1 MRLRNRHAAATALVL
16 ATTVLAGC
24 DSGRTRPPQVTVEV
38 VHAAAERGRIDFR
51 RIQRSESRLQFREAS
66 ERLRFDVDTYDF
78 NAYVERPGTTD
89 DWTLL
94 ATFPVSLTEDTDYL
108 FVLTEADGAFKPIIV
123 ETPVVEESDR
133 SRLVAVHAAPSLPP
147 MSVYVEPPGIDPAGV
162 APLGTL
168 SFDEAI
174 DDTSRMP
181 GEYRLLLTE
190 AGNPENVLMTSAEFE
205 LAAGTRYAFT
215 IIDPAADSVAPVGV
229 VVTGSERAL
238 LIDESVSAL
247 ARVIN
252 GAADAAPRDVYADED
267 LSETLVAGAP
277 ALTEV
282 LADLAAGKQTF
293 SVTPAG
299 NTGVVE
305 AENEATIVAGNIYT
319 FLITGEAGEL
329 RLATPV
335 DDRRVLADN
344 ARLRFLNV
352 ANRLEPVEIF
362 VLAPDTEIREQDVPT
377 FTLTVP
383 GATPRMNL
391 PIGDFD
397 LLFRDR
403 ETQEILAGPLR
414 VSLGEGIYTVLIAN
428 GAEPDTAEILYL
440 DDFE

>member
-1 MRLRNRHAAATALVL
+1 
-16 ATTVLAGC
+16 
-24 DSGRTRPPQVTVEV
+24 
-38 VHAAAERGRIDFR
+38 
-51 RIQRSESRLQFREAS
+51 
-66 ERLRFDVDTYDF
+66 
-78 NAYVERPGTTD
+78 
-89 DWTLL
+89 
-94 ATFPVSLTEDTDYL
+94 
-108 FVLTEADGAFKPIIV
+108 
-123 ETPVVEESDR
+123 
-133 SRLVAVHAAPSLPP
+133 
-147 MSVYVEPPGIDPAGV
+147 
-162 APLGTL
+162 
-168 SFDEAI
+168 
-174 DDTSRMP
+174 
-181 GEYRLLLTE
+181 
-190 AGNPENVLMTSAEFE
+190 
-205 LAAGTRYAFT
+205 
-215 IIDPAADSVAPVGV
+215 DPAADSVAPVGV

-352 ANRLEPVEIF
+352 ANRLEPVAIF
-362 VLAPDTEIREQDVPT
+362 ALAPDTEIREQDVPT

>member
-1 MRLRNRHAAATALVL
+1 M
-16 ATTVLAGC
+16 
-24 DSGRTRPPQVTVEV
+24 
-38 VHAAAERGRIDFR
+38 
-51 RIQRSESRLQFREAS
+51 
-66 ERLRFDVDTYDF
+66 
-78 NAYVERPGTTD
+78 
-89 DWTLL
+89 
-94 ATFPVSLTEDTDYL
+94 
-108 FVLTEADGAFKPIIV
+108 
-123 ETPVVEESDR
+123 
-133 SRLVAVHAAPSLPP
+133 
-147 MSVYVEPPGIDPAGV
+147 
-162 APLGTL
+162 
-168 SFDEAI
+168 
-174 DDTSRMP
+174 
-181 GEYRLLLTE
+181 
-190 AGNPENVLMTSAEFE
+190 
-205 LAAGTRYAFT
+205 
-215 IIDPAADSVAPVGV
+215 
-229 VVTGSERAL
+229 
-238 LIDESVSAL
+238 
-247 ARVIN
+247 
-252 GAADAAPRDVYADED
+252 
-267 LSETLVAGAP
+267 
-277 ALTEV
+277 
-282 LADLAAGKQTF
+282 
-293 SVTPAG
+293 
-299 NTGVVE
+299 
-305 AENEATIVAGNIYT
+305 AGNIYT